1 MSTSSK
7 IVVGTLAA
15 SLVIALALIVLVGL
29 TT

>member
-7 IVVGTLAA
+7 IVVATLAA
-15 SLVIALALIVLVGL
+15 SVVIALALVVLVGL